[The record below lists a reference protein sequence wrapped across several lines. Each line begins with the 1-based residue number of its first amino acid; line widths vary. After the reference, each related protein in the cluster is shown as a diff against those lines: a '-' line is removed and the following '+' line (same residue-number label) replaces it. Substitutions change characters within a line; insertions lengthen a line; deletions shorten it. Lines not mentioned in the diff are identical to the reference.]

1 MKSHVDAPEARA
13 RIGIARCDVTP
24 PVGIY
29 HRMWGAATH
38 DRSTG
43 LHRPLTATA
52 LYLAPLDDSRP
63 GRVKIALDHC
73 LLWKA
78 EANTL
83 RDDIARV
90 SGLPRDRV
98 TVFFSHTHGA
108 GLMGLERAILPG
120 GDLIPGYLRELGTK
134 LGELVRQA
142 QAAATPA
149 TITFGRGKCSLAANR
164 DYHDAEGRAVCGYN
178 PDGRA
183 DDTVVVGRIT
193 GDEDRPLGVLVNYAC
208 HPTTLAWE
216 NTLISPDYV
225 GALREVIESA
235 TGASCFFVQ
244 GASGDVGPVHGYV
257 GDTAV
262 ADRNGRQLGYAVLSA
277 LEALPPPGTRFRYSG
292 PVVSGATLGR
302 WDYVPRP
309 PERFAVSATWTEL
322 PLDVPLPYRPDLR
335 PAETVRQEQAR
346 WQAEE
351 QTARTAGDE
360 QRVRDARA
368 MVERATRYLARV
380 DHLPRGD
387 YFPFRTTLTRIGE
400 SVWVPLDGEH
410 YNILQR
416 RLRDAFPDVALVI
429 GTIANGSNVW
439 YLPDAESYGQG
450 LYQEEVSVVARGSLE
465 RLTDELIRGI
475 TQLVS

>member
-1 MKSHVDAPEARA
+1 MRAYVDAPEARA
-13 RIGIARCDVTP
+13 RIGVARCDVTP

-43 LHRPLTATA
+43 VHRPLTATA
-52 LYLAPLDDSRP
+52 MYLTPLDDSAP
-63 GRVKIALDHC
+63 GRAEIALDHC

-78 EANTL
+78 EADAL

-108 GLMGLERAILPG
+108 GLMGLERANLPG

-134 LGELVRQA
+134 LGELARQA
-142 QAAATPA
+142 RAAAMPA
-149 TITFGRGKCSLAANR
+149 TITFGRGRCSLAANR
-164 DYHDAEGRAVCGYN
+164 DYHDAEGRAVCGFN
-178 PDGRA
+178 PDGIA
-183 DDTVVVGRIT
+183 DDAVLVGRVT
-193 GDEDRPLGVLVNYAC
+193 GDGGQPLGVLVNYAC

-225 GALREVIESA
+225 GAMRELVEA
-235 TGASCFFVQ
+235 ANGPCLFVQ
-244 GASGDVGPVHGYV
+244 GASGDIGPVHGYV
-257 GDTAV
+257 GDTSV

-277 LEALPPPGTRFRYSG
+277 LESLPPPGTRFRYSG

-302 WDYVPRP
+302 WDYVPHP
-309 PERFAVSATWTEL
+309 PECRAASAVWKEL

-335 PAETVRQEQAR
+335 PAEAVRQEQAH

-351 QTARTAGDE
+351 QAARAAGDE
-360 QRVRDARA
+360 SRTRDARA

-380 DHLPRGD
+380 DHLPSGD
-387 YFPFRTTLTRIGE
+387 CFPFRTTLTRAGE

-416 RLRDAFPDVALVI
+416 RLREAFPDVALVV

-439 YLPDAESYGQG
+439 YLPAADAYGRG
-450 LYQEEVSVVARGSLE
+450 LYQEQVAVVAPGSLE
-465 RLTDELIRGI
+465 RLTDELIRGVGR
-475 TQLVS
+475 LLS